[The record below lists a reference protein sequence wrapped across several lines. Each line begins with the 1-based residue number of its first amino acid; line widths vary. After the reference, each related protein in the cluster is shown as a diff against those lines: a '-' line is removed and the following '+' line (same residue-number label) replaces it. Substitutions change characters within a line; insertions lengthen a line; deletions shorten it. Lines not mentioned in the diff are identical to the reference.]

1 MIWRIGTRWLVALG
15 ETYVLVEPDGAVSR
29 HFEPRV
35 ASDEDDLWRW
45 EHVVIG
51 DAFYERTTVAR
62 YMAITR
68 QEDELVLSGLVR
80 DDDPATRAF
89 VATVLG
95 DDLVVQEE
103 ARLHAARVADARVDA
118 IAGATDEHGLGADI
132 ARAQAALVDRV
143 RWYGDRHAAALLQT
157 LANLAHARPGPG
169 VATAYARGC
178 LLACF
183 AHDVPTL
190 PATIE
195 PLPAELAVEL
205 HARARE
211 LDDEAETQDNVDARA
226 NAAAYYGAANAMR
239 AAAGI

>member
-1 MIWRIGTRWLVALG
+1 MIWRIGTRWLVACG
-15 ETYVLVEPDGAVSR
+15 ESFVLVEPDGAVSR
-29 HFEPRV
+29 HFDPRI

-45 EHVVIG
+45 GHVVVG
-51 DAFYERTTVAR
+51 DALYERTTVER

-68 QEDELVLSGLVR
+68 QEDELVLAGLVR

-95 DDLVVQEE
+95 DDLVIQEE
-103 ARLHAARVADARVDA
+103 TRLHAARVADARVAA
-118 IAGATDEHGLGADI
+118 IAGARDDHRLGADI

-143 RWYGDRHAAALLQT
+143 RWYGDRIAAGLLQT
-157 LANLAHARPGPG
+157 LVNLARARPGPG
-169 VATAYARGC
+169 VATAYARAC

-183 AHDVPTL
+183 AHDAPAA
-190 PATIE
+190 PATVE
-195 PLPAELAVEL
+195 PLSAELAAEL
-205 HARARE
+205 VARARE

-226 NAAAYYGAANAMR
+226 TAAAYHGAAIAMR